1 MITASKKVDYG
12 ILLMASLPE
21 SGESTYRSVQDIA
34 CEKKLSAGFLGQLM
48 IPLRKAGLVHAKEGA
63 RGGYQLAKPSKDI
76 QLCDIYEAIEGP
88 LRLTACQDVQK
99 KCVCETSCPTK
110 GLWSDLQSLMK
121 NYLQQRSLAEFKK
134 KIPSSS
140 RL

>member
-1 MITASKKVDYG
+1 MFTASKKVDYG

-21 SGESTYRSVQDIA
+21 SGTEQFRSLQDIA
-34 CEKKLSAGFLGQLM
+34 EEKHLSAGFLSQVM
-48 IPLRKAGLVHAKEGA
+48 MPLKKAGLVSSREGA
-63 RGGYQLAKPSKDI
+63 KGGYQLSRPSQDI
-76 QLCDIYEAIEGP
+76 LLCDVYEAIEGP

-99 KCVCETSCPTK
+99 KCACETSCPTK

-121 NYLQQRSLAEFKK
+121 NYLQQRSLAEFKT
-134 KIPSSS
+134 KISSS